1 MTDPARADYRLR
13 SRPNVI
19 FGEADSRRVW
29 VDEVELTPEES
40 WTYRIHSP
48 DGFQWGYS
56 GSGLSQLGLGHPT
69 HDRRQGVQLA
79 ELPELQVRVPG
90 QAVARQRFVDP
101 TEERDRLRRCL
112 QYQCSM
118 ELSFTCIS
126 WKISNT
132 SRYMSMPSIKMMK

>member
-48 DGFQWGYS
+48 DGFAWGYG
-56 GSGLSQLGLGHPT
+56 GSGPSQLA
-69 HDRRQGVQLA
+69 LA
-79 ELPELQVRVPG
+79 ILLRMTGDKEFSLLNYQSFKSAFLVKPLPDKDLWIPLKN
-90 QAVARQRFVDP
+90 ATD
-101 TEERDRLRRCL
+101 
-112 QYQCSM
+112 
-118 ELSFTCIS
+118 
-126 WKISNT
+126 
-132 SRYMSMPSIKMMK
+132 